1 MSKSEIKY
9 FKKYF
14 FQEAKKRYVASD
26 QRAIE
31 LLVSPRVSGNE
42 LAFGLST
49 EDGGRCLPAFA
60 GRKLGEMC
68 NRENQ
73 CDAGLVC
80 EEVVPGKNQ
89 IK

>member
-1 MSKSEIKY
+1 MSLVTKRLNFYAI
-9 FKKYF
+9 YF
-14 FQEAKKRYVASD
+14 FKRKFFS
-26 QRAIE
+26 
-31 LLVSPRVSGNE
+31 
-42 LAFGLST
+42 

-80 EEVVPGKNQ
+80 EEVVPGRNILQ
-89 IK
+89 ILTFI